1 MITIYSGGSAAGA
14 SWGLWGANVTAGQ
27 AFAITVAGGFAAG
40 SIQSGTVKGGLYG
53 AFGAAAFFGVGTAF
67 QNAQWAQQAQYASI
81 ARVAKT
87 VSHGMVGGVM
97 SDLQGGKFGHGF
109 VSAGAT
115 QAVSPQIDRIGSVP
129 GQVVAAAA
137 LGGSVSAVT
146 GGKFANGAVT
156 SAFSYAAGKIS
167 NKVNASYSEGDSGI
181 FGAVR
186 KMLRGLSGYPAEL
199 ADPTVRSGIMSAW
212 DDAMTDDPLRRHEE
226 GGFWGLEENGSY
238 GIRRWPSGGRHEI
251 AVPRLPAD
259 GMYQGLNVKGDFH
272 IHPSPRPVDEF
283 GTSWRSAPSQ
293 RDLIQTKSMGYSGH
307 SYIIDNRSVYWVN
320 SRGSWGVVGSHQKI
334 FPRE

>member
-109 VSAGAT
+109 LSAGAT
-115 QAVSPQIDRIGSVP
+115 QAISPQIDRIGSVP
-129 GQVVAAAA
+129 GRVVAAAA
-137 LGGSVSAVT
+137 LGGSVSAAT
-146 GGKFANGAVT
+146 GGKFANGAITGVFSQAFNDLVHEGISKANASRRAAQGMAVAKELEQVASGLRFDTLDQAEEMFYFLTEIPTRQLGLEFGVNAYEVLT
-156 SAFSYAAGKIS
+156 SEGSKFEMRGFQFSTRFDGQGYGSSVGVGQDTNPLFRAYFHTHPANSAPGLSLTDYAIAIESKVDAYARMTNGARFTFSYQAYLNAG
-167 NKVNASYSEGDSGI
+167 
-181 FGAVR
+181 R
-186 KMLRGLSGYPAEL
+186 PPAE
-199 ADPTVRSGIMSAW
+199 
-212 DDAMTDDPLRRHEE
+212 
-226 GGFWGLEENGSY
+226 Y
-238 GIRRWPSGGRHEI
+238 
-251 AVPRLPAD
+251 
-259 GMYQGLNVKGDFH
+259 
-272 IHPSPRPVDEF
+272 
-283 GTSWRSAPSQ
+283 
-293 RDLIQTKSMGYSGH
+293 
-307 SYIIDNRSVYWVN
+307 VYHN
-320 SRGSWGVVGSHQKI
+320 QDRFSK
-334 FPRE
+334 